1 MTSHL
6 RKIASHYLLT
16 PQGFQP
22 HPLVTIRV
30 AEDGLHEIVAVEHYS
45 DSLDSMAGVEF
56 YSGVLCAG
64 FVNAH
69 SHLELAYLKGAIA
82 ERGGFATFAESM
94 GRVRGAF
101 SAEERYAAI
110 AEADSAMWQEG
121 VDVVGDIVNGATSF
135 ATKAASKIHYHS
147 FVEVFGLRE
156 CNLERQREI
165 LNYPNTSLTPHSIYS
180 VQDTPFREVCQADG
194 DKPLSIHFMESADEA
209 LLYRGEGSLHEW
221 YEKVGFR
228 CDFLHYG
235 SPSERIVACVPSNR
249 RLLLVHNCAI
259 SEQDIEL
266 VNNHF
271 TTPVSWVLCPRSNS
285 YISGIEPQ
293 SVELL
298 RSCGTNI
305 NICIGTDSLAS
316 NWSLS
321 MVEELKMFRNIPL
334 AELLQWATI
343 NGAKALGIDDKYGTL
358 EVGKRSGVVNITGI
372 DLTTFILTPETK
384 AKRIL

>member
-1 MTSHL
+1 M
-6 RKIASHYLLT
+6 LT

-22 HPLVTIRV
+22 RPLVTISV
-30 AEDGLHEIVAVEHYS
+30 AEDGSHEIVAVAQYG

-82 ERGGFATFAESM
+82 ERGGFAAFAESM
-94 GRVRGAF
+94 GKVRGTF
-101 SAEERYAAI
+101 SDSERLEAI
-110 AEADSAMWQEG
+110 AKADEVMWLEG
-121 VDVVGDIVNGATSF
+121 VDVVGDVSNGATSF
-135 ATKAASKIHYHS
+135 PTKRASRIHYHT
-147 FVEVFGLRE
+147 FAEVFGLRE
-156 CNLERQREI
+156 CNLDRQREL
-165 LNYPNTSLTPHSIYS
+165 LNNPYTSLTPHSMYS
-180 VQDTPFREVCQADG
+180 VQDAPFKEVCQADC
-194 DKPLSIHFMESADEA
+194 DSPLSIHFMETPDEA
-209 LLYRGEGSLHEW
+209 LLYRGEGALHEW
-221 YEKVGFR
+221 YSKVGFE

-235 SPSERIVACVPSNR
+235 SPSQRIVACVPSNR

-321 MVEELKMFRNIPL
+321 MVEELKMFPDVPL
-334 AELLQWATI
+334 AERLQWATI
-343 NGAKALGIDDKYGTL
+343 NGAKALGVESLYGAI
-358 EVGKRSGVVNITGI
+358 EVGKRSGIVNIVGVNL
-372 DLTTFILTPETK
+372 DDFSLTESSR
-384 AKRIL
+384 AVRII